1 MARALFAALC
11 LVASCAQAA
20 EPARFLSQQA
30 LSSGE
35 RVTVAEGDFEVGSVG
50 SYSVRLYSAA
60 KEMRFSSGL
69 ILPRD
74 GRIEQVMVSD
84 IDADGEDEVIVVLRS
99 AGSGSDRSAQTFDVS
114 DGQVA
119 PFVSLTDLAPDA
131 DLMAALRD
139 KATLHEG
146 LRQRQAA
153 RVKK

>member
-1 MARALFAALC
+1 MARALFAAWC
-11 LVASCAQAA
+11 LAATCAQAA

-35 RVTVAEGDFEVGSVG
+35 RVTVAEGDFEVGSGG

-84 IDADGEDEVIVVLRS
+84 IDADGEDEVIVVMRS
-99 AGSGSDRSAQTFDVS
+99 GGSGGDLSAQSFDVA

-119 PFVSLTDLAPDA
+119 PLVSLTGLAGDTDL
-131 DLMAALRD
+131 LAALRA